1 VFFMKRGLLIMG
13 VTFMVTLATVFGLR
27 VSADA
32 LAVIIGVILG
42 IVASV
47 PTTALVVYLLMRPRP
62 GIQQPLPPHAMQQ
75 PPVVVINAADPNRQ
89 LGAPLPPQWPTPGPT
104 TIQARK
110 WTVIGDTET
119 EVD

>member
-1 VFFMKRGLLIMG
+1 MKQGLLITS
-13 VTFMVTLATVFGLR
+13 VAFIVTLAIVFGLR

-32 LAVIIGVILG
+32 LAVVIGVVLG

-62 GIQQPLPPHAMQQ
+62 HTQYPLPPQAMQQ

-89 LGAPLPPQWPTPGPT
+89 IGNPPPAQWPTPGS

-119 EVD
+119 EE